1 MPEPTPR
8 TDAAELIASG
18 DETPSSPLELLKAVK
33 EVQERRIAVWHEY
46 DDAFD
51 TFLSHVPSSPSDPI
65 NGSQNDAP
73 SAPHDAN
80 EESTGRCAGCSTT
93 TVPLSDRLLAQIM
106 QITTQGLIECGHRLR
121 AIQTELAHSNAPQ
134 LAPLVDAIQNR
145 ENTVLRKVVE
155 RDQLRKTTL
164 KPEDGQVERDE
175 DEARERIKALDEEV
189 KLVRTEIAELMQE
202 VYAESVELQLAEG

>member
-1 MPEPTPR
+1 
-8 TDAAELIASG
+8 
-18 DETPSSPLELLKAVK
+18 
-33 EVQERRIAVWHEY
+33 
-46 DDAFD
+46 
-51 TFLSHVPSSPSDPI
+51 
-65 NGSQNDAP
+65 
-73 SAPHDAN
+73 
-80 EESTGRCAGCSTT
+80 
-93 TVPLSDRLLAQIM
+93 M